1 MTISRRTLLA
11 AALTSVAVRPARS
24 SQVDGEMPA
33 APIRTGAVCLAV
45 GNLAL
50 MTAYYR
56 EALGLLL
63 IEGDGRRSI
72 MGAGGVPLLVLES
85 APGAQPAA
93 SGAAGLYHTAFLMP
107 RREDL
112 GSWVVHAARTRI
124 PISGASDHSVSE
136 AIYLDDPE
144 GNGIEVYADRP
155 SSTWSWFGNTVA
167 MGSTELDIDAL
178 YGLGSEQSAWYSA
191 APAGMRV
198 GHVHLKVGDVDAAM
212 EFYGRLGLVETRKRD
227 GAGFMASGRYHHH
240 LGLNTWQ
247 SAGAGRRAAD
257 ALGLRW
263 ITFHYADAEVLASTR
278 RSLMEKAVATQTRD
292 GLFLIDDPW
301 GTQVRLST

>member
-11 AALTSVAVRPARS
+11 AALTSAAVRPARTA
-24 SQVDGEMPA
+24 QAGGEMA
-33 APIRTGAVCLAV
+33 VQPIRMGAVCLAV

-93 SGAAGLYHTAFLMP
+93 AGAAGLYHTAFLMP

-124 PISGASDHSVSE
+124 PISGASDHAVSE

-155 SSTWSWFGNTVA
+155 SSTWSWSGRTVT
-167 MGSTELDIDAL
+167 MGSTELDISGL
-178 YGLGSEQSAWYSA
+178 YGLGSEQSAWYSS
-191 APAGMRV
+191 APAGMSV
-198 GHVHLKVGDVDAAM
+198 GHVHLKVGDVDRAI
-212 EFYGRLGLVETRKRD
+212 EFYGRLGLAVTRKRD
-227 GAGFMASGRYHHH
+227 GAGFMASGGYHHH

-247 SAGAGRRAAD
+247 SAGADMRD
-257 ALGLRW
+257 PSTLGLRW
-263 ITFHYADAEVLASTR
+263 ITLTYSTQSALDAA
-278 RSLMEKAVATQTRD
+278 MAVTQN
-292 GLFLIDDPW
+292 GAAALDPW
-301 GTQVRLST
+301 GTKVRLHAA